1 MSPQRV
7 LVFGAAVGLLAGV
20 VVAQD
25 TAADLARQA
34 RVASLT
40 SRIRYETVDL
50 AALPLPDPQVRM
62 RGTAPGPPSARSFS
76 IDWGSDTVSILVF
89 AEAPGGSLQINL
101 EPGTPE
107 RPFTGGDAAAFVFP
121 GVDDPVPP
129 GKYTFDLVGGGSD
142 TASVK
147 SKTRRGS
154 QPGSGTLDLNLF
166 VLEGCGLTGQ
176 QLGEAL
182 AVFEDSFSDASIRL
196 GKLTVVTVTGAAA
209 YLSPG
214 SYEEGAA
221 LAASL
226 SRQLTLSPP
235 NAQGANLFFFK
246 KLPDLY
252 GFSQGIPAALGIPGS
267 SSGGVVISV
276 DTHITDR
283 GFDSHELGLT
293 IAHETGHSM
302 GLWHTSERDGSQ
314 HDTIYDTPTCAGGS
328 ESACPDGTNLMFWS
342 GHYPNLS
349 AGQAYVLRRSP
360 IVR

>member
-1 MSPQRV
+1 M
-7 LVFGAAVGLLAGV
+7 
-20 VVAQD
+20 
-25 TAADLARQA
+25 
-34 RVASLT
+34 
-40 SRIRYETVDL
+40 
-50 AALPLPDPQVRM
+50 
-62 RGTAPGPPSARSFS
+62 
-76 IDWGSDTVSILVF
+76 
-89 AEAPGGSLQINL
+89 
-101 EPGTPE
+101 
-107 RPFTGGDAAAFVFP
+107 
-121 GVDDPVPP
+121 
-129 GKYTFDLVGGGSD
+129 
-142 TASVK
+142 
-147 SKTRRGS
+147 
-154 QPGSGTLDLNLF
+154 
-166 VLEGCGLTGQ
+166 
-176 QLGEAL
+176 
-182 AVFEDSFSDASIRL
+182 
-196 GKLTVVTVTGAAA
+196 TVVTVTGAAA

-221 LAASL
+221 MAASL